1 MGNVDQVKAKV
12 QAILTEKAPV
22 SIDRDGD
29 FSVPTGSTR
38 VFVRVMAHPNGEATL
53 VSIFAPVLTDV
64 PLTPDLYEYVALNAD
79 SLVFGHLALHARD
92 EKGFLL
98 VSYMLLGDYLDGDE
112 LLYGAFS
119 VAGAADG
126 LDDDLQKR
134 FGGKRF
140 AD

>member
-1 MGNVDQVKAKV
+1 MSNLDQVKAKV

-22 SIDRDGD
+22 SIDSDGD
-29 FSVPTGSTR
+29 YSIPVGSTR
-38 VFVRVMAHPNGEATL
+38 VWVRVLPHPNTEATL
-53 VSIFAPVLTDV
+53 IHIAAPVLSGV
-64 PLTPDLYEYVALNAD
+64 PLTPDLYEYVALNTD
-79 SLVFGHLALHARD
+79 KLIFGHLALNVED
-92 EKGFLL
+92 NGGFLL
-98 VSYMLLGDYLDGDE
+98 VSYMLLGDFLDGDE
-112 LLYGAFS
+112 LLYGVFG